1 MASEERT
8 AWIMLVVSLAA
19 YAIYAWVILAQAGN
33 APLPEVP
40 YVATMLWTIGGAIA
54 ASILLNIVGSIASGD
69 AGRGSGKKDQR
80 DREIYRFGEYVGQS
94 FLVIGGV
101 AALLM
106 AMAQWPYFWIA
117 NAVYLAF
124 VLSAALASIAKIV
137 AYRRGLPA
145 W

>member
-1 MASEERT
+1 MGSEERT
-8 AWIMLVVSLAA
+8 AWIMLVVSLATYGLYVA
-19 YAIYAWVILAQAGN
+19 MILGRAGS
-33 APLPEVP
+33 APLEEVS
-40 YVATMLWTIGGAIA
+40 YVDVLLWTTGGAIIG
-54 ASILLNIVGSIASGD
+54 SILLNITGSILMREGA
-69 AGRGSGKKDQR
+69 GKKDQR
-80 DREIYRFGEYVGQS
+80 DREIYRFGEYIGQS

-106 AMAQWPYFWIA
+106 AMAEFHYFWIA

-124 VLSAALASIAKIV
+124 FLSGALASVAKIV

>member
-1 MASEERT
+1 MGSEERS

-19 YAIYAWVILAQAGN
+19 YAIYLAIVLGQAGN
-33 APLPEVP
+33 APIEEVP
-40 YVATMLWTIGGAIA
+40 YVAAMLWTTGGAIVG
-54 ASILLNIVGSIASGD
+54 SILLNIIGSMVTREGT
-69 AGRGSGKKDQR
+69 GKKDQR
-80 DREIYRFGEYVGQS
+80 DREIYRFGESIGQS

-106 AMAQWPYFWIA
+106 SMAELPYFWIA
-117 NAVYLAF
+117 NAVFLAF
-124 VLSAALASIAKIV
+124 FLSAALASVAKIV

>member
-33 APLPEVP
+33 VPLPEVP

-54 ASILLNIVGSIASGD
+54 ASILLNILGSIASGD
-69 AGRGSGKKDQR
+69 AGSGKKDQR

-106 AMAQWPYFWIA
+106 AMAQLPHFWIA

-124 VLSAALASIAKIV
+124 VLSAGLASTAKIV